1 LLKRVTLLFDNNLD
15 AALVFTV
22 LFLGL
27 IVSLL
32 FLLAWLEQPASE
44 RWRPGR
50 RSPSRTHP
58 AAAAPARRSAALGQQ
73 RIR

>member
-1 LLKRVTLLFDNNLD
+1 VTCVFDNDLD

-22 LFLGL
+22 LFLGS
-27 IVSLL
+27 IVALL

-58 AAAAPARRSAALGQQ
+58 AAAASSRRPAALGQQ